1 MITEVWVLE
10 AAYDYESSYIVA
22 IFDHKPTK
30 KEQAEVIKES
40 DFRNASEYPVGKW
53 PVKRIGKR

>member
-10 AAYDYESSYIVA
+10 AAYDCEGSNVVA

-30 KEQAEVIKES
+30 KEQTETIAGS
-40 DFRNASEYPVGKW
+40 HYQGADEYIVSKW